1 MTAVSAS
8 EDGNGSETVVRLA
21 VLLHESQRELPLAA
35 ALTLARHVL
44 GRGCRTVAERDETV
58 DYGAVR

>member
-8 EDGNGSETVVRLA
+8 EDRNGSEAVGRLA
-21 VLLHESQRELPLAA
+21 VLLHESKRELTLAA

-44 GRGCRTVAERDETV
+44 GRGRRTVAESDETV
-58 DYGAVR
+58 DPALLQ